1 MFNTLTKIN
10 YIEVEYNNEKR
21 PETNYPAQLAKYIF
35 DKFNLTVGCDL
46 LEVGCGRSELLK
58 EFHNLGLNT
67 FGIDSDIAAKLF
79 AEKSGAKFD
88 LFEITNNNTELPFK
102 GKKFDIIFSKSFIE
116 HIEDPISYFNFSKSI
131 LKINGKFINLT
142 PDWESNYKIFYD
154 DVTHI
159 KPFST
164 ISLMQSLELAN
175 FKEIKVFRFRQ
186 LPITW
191 NSNLFKMI
199 SVMSGLFAHHRVKN
213 KWFRW
218 SRELMIASV
227 GINK

>member
-1 MFNTLTKIN
+1 MKLTKIN
-10 YIEVEYNNEKR
+10 YIGCEYSDDKR
-21 PETNYPAQLAKYIF
+21 PRTNYPAKLAKYIF
-35 DKFNLTVGCDL
+35 DKFNLSVGCDL

-58 EFHNLGLNT
+58 EFHILGLNT
-67 FGIDSDIAAKLF
+67 FGIDSDVAAKIF
-79 AEKSGAKFD
+79 AEKGGAKFE
-88 LFEITNNNTELPFK
+88 LFEITKNNMERPFN

-116 HIEDPISYFNFSKSI
+116 HLEDPISYFNFSRSI

-142 PDWESNYKIFYD
+142 PDWETNYKIFYD

-159 KPFST
+159 KPFSL
-164 ISLMQSLELAN
+164 ISLSQSLELAN
-175 FKEIKVFRFRQ
+175 FKDVEVFRFRQ

-191 NSNLFKMI
+191 NSNLFRFLSVI
-199 SVMSGLFAHHRVKN
+199 SGFFAHHRARN

-227 GINK
+227 GLNK

>member
-1 MFNTLTKIN
+1 VSNKLTNIN
-10 YIEVEYNNEKR
+10 YIDVEYDNKKR
-21 PETNYPAQLAKYIF
+21 PETNYPEKLAKYIV
-35 DKFNLTVGCDL
+35 DTFNLSAGNDL
-46 LEVGCGRSELLK
+46 LEVGCGRSELLR
-58 EFHNLGLNT
+58 EFNKLGINT
-67 FGIDSDIAAKLF
+67 YGIDSDIAAKHY
-79 AEKSGAKFD
+79 AETSGAKFD
-88 LFEITNNNTELPFK
+88 LIEITKSNMKLPFN
-102 GKKFDIIFSKSFIE
+102 GMKFDIIFSKSFIE
-116 HIEDPISYFNFSKSI
+116 HLEDPISYFNFSKSI

-159 KPFST
+159 KPFSKVT
-164 ISLMQSLELAN
+164 IFQSLELAN
-175 FKEIKVFRFRQ
+175 FKEIEVFRFRQ

-191 NSNLFKMI
+191 NSKFFRVL
-199 SVMSGLFAHHRVKN
+199 SVISGLFAHHRVKN